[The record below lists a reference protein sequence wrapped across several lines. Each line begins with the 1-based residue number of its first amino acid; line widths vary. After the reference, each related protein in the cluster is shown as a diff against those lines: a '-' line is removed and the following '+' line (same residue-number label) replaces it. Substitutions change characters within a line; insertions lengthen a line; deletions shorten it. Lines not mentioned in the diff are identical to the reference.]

1 MNTFQAMN
9 AMQNPQMYIMQQALQ
24 NMIRENPDQ
33 WSQCQQM
40 FSGKSRDEQMAEL
53 RKIYQDRGLDLDA
66 TARQWGI
73 RL

>member
-24 NMIRENPDQ
+24 NMIRENLDQ